1 MTAGAE
7 VRHLPGMAKGRS
19 GWRQT
24 HSGLR
29 RHSSEGWNPGK
40 GCRIGD
46 GMAGFIRMPTFGYR
60 ARVLPFP
67 LCGNGLFKPLDSG
80 LRRNDNGG
88 VRLSAGGYGPPRGL
102 APSACG
108 GGEFH
113 FRPSRLSVPC
123 SSLWILDRCRPIR
136 SAAIKAW
143 TATKAGSCSI
153 SQEQNGVNTAAHSA
167 ASEE

>member
-88 VRLSAGGYGPPRGL
+88 FRRAATGLLAVSPRPHAAGANFTSAQAGFPCPAAVCGYWIGAARSG
-102 APSACG
+102 AP
-108 GGEFH
+108 
-113 FRPSRLSVPC
+113 PSRHGLPQ
-123 SSLWILDRCRPIR
+123 RPALAV
-136 SAAIKAW
+136 SARNR
-143 TATKAGSCSI
+143 TG
-153 SQEQNGVNTAAHSA
+153 
-167 ASEE
+167 